1 MEDPSKLRRKIV
13 VVATSPNR
21 KHILLRRD
29 ENYQWNV
36 PNSHLHWPL
45 GRRKGQP
52 IYVAAHLL
60 KDFTLSVYGDINTTK
75 KNLTLFS
82 QRTKLPTGGFMFN
95 ISQGPNISIICDT
108 ANRVRRHLKL
118 KEIYQMHVIDDIL
131 QTNSHKK
138 YGNTT
143 IEAVRTLTICE

>member
-13 VVATSPNR
+13 VIATSPNR

-29 ENYQWNV
+29 ENSLWNV

-52 IYVAAHLL
+52 IYVASHLL
-60 KDFTLSVYGDINTTK
+60 KDFTLSVYGDIKSIK
-75 KNLTLFS
+75 KNLTVFS
-82 QRTKLPTGGFMFN
+82 HRSKLPTGGFMFH
-95 ISQGPNISIICDT
+95 ISEGPNITIICDI
-108 ANRVRRHLKL
+108 ANRVRKHLKL
-118 KEIYQMHVIDDIL
+118 KELYQMHTVDDIL
-131 QTNSHKK
+131 QNNSYKK

-143 IEAVRTLTICE
+143 IEAVRTLTNK